1 MSKVITGAVG
11 AMNIL
16 AGGREIGDATSVT
29 LPDIERPTTEIKGA
43 GIMGTFA
50 MPISGQVNA
59 MTASVAPTRTSG
71 IWWATT
77 STWKSGSLSTAAPVT
92 ELCLSPA
99 QKFFYADTRQRSAAE
114 RPSPGAR
121 GMRRTITRSCATVR
135 SWTVRKR
142 CWSTRSPAVLS
153 SVERISW
160 VGSAGLLNKE
170 DLYGRKPYNG

>member
-59 MTASVAPTRTSG
+59 MTASVAVRAANADKRYLVGNNVDLEIRFAFDCRASDGTLFVAGTKIFLRGHTTKIGSG
-71 IWWATT
+71 
-77 STWKSGSLSTAAPVT
+77 K
-92 ELCLSPA
+92 
-99 QKFFYADTRQRSAAE
+99 AE
-114 RPSPGAR
+114 PG
-121 GMRRTITRSCATVR
+121 
-135 SWTVRKR
+135 
-142 CWSTRSPAVLS
+142 STRDETYDY
-153 SVERISW
+153 SVVRYREVVDGEETLLVDQIAGRFVVGGKDLMGGVSRII
-160 VGSAGLLNKE
+160 K
-170 DLYGRKPYNG
+170 

>member
-59 MTASVAPTRTSG
+59 MTASVAVRAANADKRYLVGNNVDLEIRFAFDCRASDGTLFVAGTKIFLRG
-71 IWWATT
+71 HTT
-77 STWKSGSLSTAAPVT
+77 SSFRSARISGSFS
-92 ELCLSPA
+92 S
-99 QKFFYADTRQRSAAE
+99 KYSSA
-114 RPSPGAR
+114 
-121 GMRRTITRSCATVR
+121 
-135 SWTVRKR
+135 
-142 CWSTRSPAVLS
+142 
-153 SVERISW
+153 
-160 VGSAGLLNKE
+160 SA
-170 DLYGRKPYNG
+170 